1 MKLDIDITDSVRQI
15 PAYQDTLGVRVCCDS
30 LDVKVLACIVLDA
43 GQEDQSRGRGMGV
56 DGGEDLIRSDES
68 VRSRLGLNKDH
79 RVFRLEAMMSYLGL
93 DSILQ
98 A

>member
-1 MKLDIDITDSVRQI
+1 
-15 PAYQDTLGVRVCCDS
+15 
-30 LDVKVLACIVLDA
+30 
-43 GQEDQSRGRGMGV
+43 MGV